1 MNPGTRN
8 QIHLERVH
16 QVLVGLPLSI
26 VRNAADMKVFHFG
39 EIQPHPSGRGT
50 VGPYALHIQ
59 CPWRLVAKDKVL
71 TGTSDRFV
79 GPSEGTEVNDDDPRS
94 GNLQLVRIASRLKGF
109 DETTKSFVNTTAQLV
124 VMAANADNF
133 GGADLLLSGD
143 CRLQIF
149 PDGSLEED
157 WRFVEL
163 QGRHIAIKGG
173 RVRIDE

>member
-1 MNPGTRN
+1 MPDNPS
-8 QIHLERVH
+8 QIRLESCL

-26 VRNAADMKVFHFG
+26 ARNAADMKIFHFG

-50 VGPYALHIQ
+50 VGSYALHIQ
-59 CPWRLVAKDKVL
+59 CPWRLVVKDRVF

-79 GPSEGTEVNDDDPRS
+79 GPAEGSEVDDDNHRS
-94 GNLQLVRIASRLKGF
+94 GSLQLIRIASLLKGY
-109 DETTKSFVNTTAQLV
+109 DETTKSFVNTTEQLIV
-124 VMAANADNF
+124 IEAHADNV

-143 CRLQIF
+143 YRLQIF

-163 QGRHIAIKGG
+163 EGRHIVMEGG
-173 RVRIDE
+173 RVRIDD

>member
-1 MNPGTRN
+1 MPDNDS
-8 QIHLERVH
+8 QILLESCL

-26 VRNAADMKVFHFG
+26 ARNAADMKIFHFG
-39 EIQPHPSGRGT
+39 GIQPHPSGRGT

-59 CPWRLVAKDKVL
+59 CPWRLVAKETVF

-79 GPSEGTEVNDDDPRS
+79 GPAEGTEVNDDDPRS
-94 GNLQLVRIASRLKGF
+94 GNLQLIRIASLLKGY
-109 DETTKSFVNTTAQLV
+109 DETTKSFVNTAEQLV
-124 VMAANADNF
+124 VIAAYADNL

-143 CRLQIF
+143 YRLQIF

-163 QGRHIAIKGG
+163 QGRHIVIEGG